1 MQARPPSTPKE
12 DYGSAARRATS
23 VRISVREARMSRAS
37 SALLTRL
44 YDLATGDEDARVCRD
59 IPDDACR
66 HQPRNYFV
74 HIVALIATKAGDL
87 LMDVK
92 TVLAWML
99 ATLGAP
105 AVMIAMLV
113 PIRES
118 LSLLPQLAVAGVMRR
133 YRLRKWFW
141 VAGSIGQ
148 GLAVVAM
155 VPVVL
160 VFEGAVAGGLV
171 LSLLVVFALARG
183 VCSVSLKDVEGKTV
197 SKTRRGSVSGY
208 ASSAAG
214 AVSLLV
220 GGWLHFVGSDSPS
233 LAVFSWLL
241 IGAGLLWLF
250 AAAVYAQVL
259 EPEGATEGG
268 ASALAEAWRSL
279 RLLREDAR
287 LRHFLY
293 VRTLLLSTAL
303 AAPFYVVLTRE
314 LTDSS
319 IGALGLMIIAT
330 GLASLL
336 SSAVWGRLAD
346 RSSRRVLV
354 AAALTAG
361 LGGLFAFGYGRLDT
375 AHSAWV
381 FAALFFV
388 LGVAHSGV
396 RIGRKTYLVDM
407 ASASTRAS
415 YVALSNTLIG
425 IALLLAS
432 GVGLLAGA
440 LGAGG
445 LVLLLAMCSLAAALV
460 AMRLPEVQ

>member
-1 MQARPPSTPKE
+1 
-12 DYGSAARRATS
+12 
-23 VRISVREARMSRAS
+23 MSRAS
-37 SALLTRL
+37 QDLLVRL

-59 IPDDACR
+59 IPDSACV

-74 HIVALIATKAGDL
+74 HVLALVATKAGDL

-92 TVLAWML
+92 TVLAWIL
-99 ATLGAP
+99 SSLGAP
-105 AVMIAMLV
+105 ALMIALLV

-141 VAGSIGQ
+141 VAGSVVQ
-148 GLAVVAM
+148 GLAVLAM

-160 VFEGAVAGGLV
+160 AFEGAAAGALI
-171 LSLLVVFALARG
+171 LALLVVFALARG

-208 ASSAAG
+208 AASAAG
-214 AVSLLV
+214 LLSLLI
-220 GGWLHFVGSDSPS
+220 GGWLQFTGPQTQSVS
-233 LAVFSWLL
+233 VFAWLL
-241 IGAGLLWLF
+241 IAAGLLWLL
-250 AAAVYAQVL
+250 AAGVYAQVL

-303 AAPFYVVLTRE
+303 TAPFYVVLTRE

-330 GLASLL
+330 GLAALL
-336 SSAVWGRLAD
+336 SSAAWGRLAD

-361 LGGLFAFGYGRLDT
+361 GCGLLAFAYAGLDSG
-375 AHSAWV
+375 HSAAV
-381 FAALFFV
+381 FAGLFFV

-407 ASASTRAS
+407 ADQSTRAA

-432 GVGLLAGA
+432 SVGLLAGV
-440 LGAGG
+440 LGAAG
-445 LVLLLAMCSLAAALV
+445 LVLLLALFSLAAAAV
-460 AMRLPEVQ
+460 AWRLPEVQ

>member
-1 MQARPPSTPKE
+1 MT
-12 DYGSAARRATS
+12 
-23 VRISVREARMSRAS
+23 RAS
-37 SALLTRL
+37 KELLTRL

-66 HQPRNYFV
+66 HQPRNYFA

-92 TVLAWML
+92 TVLAWIL

-141 VAGSIGQ
+141 VAGSVVQ
-148 GLAVVAM
+148 GVAVLAM

-160 VFEGAVAGGLV
+160 AFEGAVAGGLI
-171 LSLLVVFALARG
+171 LALLVVFALARG

-214 AVSLLV
+214 VVSLLV
-220 GGWLHFVGSDSPS
+220 GGWLHFGGTESQS
-233 LAVFSWLL
+233 LAVFAWLL
-241 IGAGLLWLF
+241 IGAGVLWLF
-250 AAAVYAQVL
+250 AAVVYAQVL

-303 AAPFYVVLTRE
+303 TAPFYVVLTRE

-346 RSSRRVLV
+346 RSSRWVLV
-354 AAALTAG
+354 AAAVIAGTAG
-361 LGGLFAFGYGRLDT
+361 ILAFGYGRVDT
-375 AHSAWV
+375 THSAAV
-381 FAALFFV
+381 FAMLFFV

-407 ASASTRAS
+407 ADQSTRAA

-432 GVGLLAGA
+432 TVGLLGGP

-445 LVLLLAMCSLAAALV
+445 LILLLALVSLAAAALAV
-460 AMRLPEVQ
+460 RLPEVQ